1 MLNPK
6 IILKS
11 GKDSSIRRFHH
22 WVFSGAIKQ
31 VVGEVEDGALVEVY
45 DNKDNFLALGHFQ
58 NGSIRV
64 RILSFEERPIDQ
76 AFWNEAIEGAV
87 ALRRRLGLLQGK
99 DTNVCR
105 LVHGEG
111 DALPGLIVD
120 YYHGLAVIQAHSVG
134 MFHAREAIAEALKQ
148 ALGPQLDA
156 IYDKSRS
163 TLNLREF
170 PDFENGFLWGDRVA
184 REVQEAGRK
193 FWVDVAEG
201 QKTGFFVDQRENRR
215 LLASYAEGK
224 RVLNTFAYT
233 GGFSIYALSGGAT
246 RVDSVESSQSACE
259 VLERNLQ
266 LNAIEPAR
274 HQTLTEDAFGFLDE
288 MANDQYDLIVLDPP
302 AFAKH
307 RGALRNALKGYRRI
321 NQRAFEKVSK
331 GGIIFTFSCS
341 QVVSKQKFREAV
353 FTAAALAGR
362 RIRILHQLHQ
372 PIDHPINIYHPEG
385 EYLKGLV
392 LSVD

>member
-31 VVGEVEDGALVEVY
+31 VMGEVEDGDLVEVY

-64 RILSFEERPIDQ
+64 RILSFEERAIDQ
-76 AFWNEAIEGAV
+76 AFWNEAIAGAV
-87 ALRRRLGLLQGK
+87 ALRRRLGLLQGE

-120 YYHGLAVIQAHSVG
+120 YYNGLAVIQAHSVG

-215 LLASYAEGK
+215 LLASYAEGRK
-224 RVLNTFAYT
+224 VLNTFAYT
-233 GGFSIYALSGGAT
+233 GGFSLYALSGGAE

-266 LNAIEPAR
+266 LNAVEPGR